1 MFQFWAFYSST
12 INTCLFNRWRK
23 TLKIA
28 SLRRGLCRVGAPL
41 SREQAVR
48 LRGWGQD
55 PLRGRLAQRAG
66 ELANSHSAVHFG
78 SKGTDWLCSSG
89 QGRGPRGG
97 VFLKKTPQGS
107 ASGFAFSRLTR
118 GRRRWLWRDSVI
130 IHLVSSPKEKKHR
143 DSPLMRE
150 VSADT
155 EVLTP
160 AARPTFSPAAGSS
173 PHPAWR
179 PHLSFGGWNSAPS
192 PRSAPGQLWS
202 WVGDCPQGRPRA
214 DLCLQRRFRKP
225 ATQASLGRV
234 GFPLSVE
241 GKKQSLSLSLK
252 TRVV

>member
-1 MFQFWAFYSST
+1 M
-12 INTCLFNRWRK
+12 
-23 TLKIA
+23 
-28 SLRRGLCRVGAPL
+28 GAPL

-48 LRGWGQD
+48 LQGWGQD

-66 ELANSHSAVHFG
+66 ELANSHSAVHCG
-78 SKGTDWLCSSG
+78 SKGTDRFCSSG
-89 QGRGPRGG
+89 QSRGPRGG
-97 VFLKKTPQGS
+97 VFLKETPQGS
-107 ASGFAFSRLTR
+107 ASGFAFSRLTC
-118 GRRRWLWRDSVI
+118 GRRRWPWWDSVI

-160 AARPTFSPAAGSS
+160 GCQANVLPSS
-173 PHPAWR
+173 RLQPPPCLATTPELR
-179 PHLSFGGWNSAPS
+179 GLELGPQPEVC
-192 PRSAPGQLWS
+192 PGQPWS
-202 WVGDCPQGRPRA
+202 WAGYCPQGRPRA
-214 DLCLQRRFRKP
+214 DLCLQLWFRKP

-241 GKKQSLSLSLK
+241 GKKQSLSLALK